1 MGVYSLLQLPVT
13 LLTASVSTT
22 TDGTTNISGEV
33 VTGFSKTIAEF
44 GIMVVCC
51 AVLLIFA
58 IVMFRVFIKRFD
70 ENDRELAKTMQ
81 QSLETITKLLETNV
95 NIAEIFD
102 KHNTKSTFGFE
113 YVKNDFKTT
122 QDAIAELKEQNEK
135 MQKMLDK
142 QTNLLNQINQTVSQI
157 SSDNKSNGNKNT
169 LSR

>member
-102 KHNTKSTFGFE
+102 KHNTKSTLGFE
-113 YVKNDFKTT
+113 HVKNDFKTT